1 MVGRLLRGKFMRLDD
16 LPTPCLILDRTRLER
31 NIARLQ
37 ERARH
42 LGVTLRPHLKTAKSA
57 RVAEL
62 ATGGKGPITVST
74 LAEATYF
81 AGHGFRD
88 ITYAVPI
95 VPAKLDAV
103 AGLLAKSVDLKVITD
118 NEVVA
123 KAIAE
128 RGKALGV
135 TFRVL
140 IKIDTGLGRAGIAA
154 DSETLLPIAAALR
167 ASGAE
172 LAGVLAHAGH
182 SYNAQSIEEIK
193 EIAEAE
199 RSGVATAAERLRQ
212 AGHPCPIVSVGSTP
226 TAIHAEKLDGV
237 TEMRPGNFVF
247 FDLFQLGIE
256 SCEVNEIAVSVLA
269 SVTGHHRD
277 RNHILIDAGGLAL
290 SKDTGANRNAP
301 GTGYGLVC
309 LPGGK
314 VPLPGLA
321 VLDVHQ
327 EHGLVGHQRGL
338 DATNKLPFD
347 RFPIG
352 SRLRVLPNHVCM
364 TAAMYNRY
372 YVTEGGTEIV
382 DEWDRIN
389 GW

>member
-1 MVGRLLRGKFMRLDD
+1 MRLDD
-16 LPTPCLILDRTRLER
+16 LPTPSLILDRTRLARNVER
-31 NIARLQ
+31 MQA
-37 ERARH
+37 RARE

-62 ATGGKGPITVST
+62 ASGNSKGGKGPITVST

-81 AGHGFRD
+81 AKHRFQD

-95 VPAKLDAV
+95 VPAKLDTV
-103 AGLLAKSVDLKVITD
+103 ARLMAEGVDLKLITD
-118 NEVVA
+118 NETVA
-123 KAIAE
+123 RTIAG

-135 TFRVL
+135 SFRVL
-140 IKIDTGLGRAGIAA
+140 VKIDCGLGRAGIAPE
-154 DSETLLPIAAALR
+154 SEALLPIAAALNQPG
-167 ASGAE
+167 AS
-172 LAGVLAHAGH
+172 LAGVLTHAGH
-182 SYNAQSIEEIK
+182 SYNAHSIEEIK
-193 EIAEAE
+193 AIAEEE
-199 RSGVATAAERLRQ
+199 RLAVVKAAERLRRT
-212 AGHPCPIVSVGSTP
+212 GHPCEIVSVGSTP
-226 TAIHAEKLDGV
+226 TAIHAERLEGV
-237 TEMRPGNFVF
+237 TEMRPGNFAF

-256 SCEVNEIAVSVLA
+256 SCTVEDIAVSVLA
-269 SVTGHHRD
+269 SVDGHHRE
-277 RNHILIDAGGLAL
+277 RNHLLIDAGGLAL
-290 SKDTGANRNAP
+290 SKDTGANKNQP

-327 EHGLVGHQRGL
+327 EHGLIGHAKGL
-338 DATNKLPFD
+338 DAMNKLPFE

-364 TAAMYNRY
+364 TAAAYDRY
-372 YVTEGGTEIV
+372 YVTDGGTEIV
-382 DEWDRIN
+382 DEWDRVN